1 MNMTHNHACEDYK
14 APFNLWDDSRCEMGR
29 VVSKYFGEPGA
40 RQQVGKGCEEE
51 GALRV
56 MIWAPVAQ
64 SPQ

>member
-1 MNMTHNHACEDYK
+1 
-14 APFNLWDDSRCEMGR
+14 
-29 VVSKYFGEPGA
+29 
-40 RQQVGKGCEEE
+40 VGKGCEEE